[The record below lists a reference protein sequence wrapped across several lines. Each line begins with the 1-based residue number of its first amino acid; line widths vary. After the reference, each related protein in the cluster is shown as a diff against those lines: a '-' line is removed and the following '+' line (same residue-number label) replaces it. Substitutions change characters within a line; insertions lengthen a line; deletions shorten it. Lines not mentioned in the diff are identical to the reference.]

1 MEGGTQVK
9 SIVLAYDDTQN
20 SRRALERAAELAKV
34 FEARVC
40 VVSVA
45 PVLVGAGHGI
55 GPIDPV
61 EPPELHREQLETAK
75 SELGR
80 KGVTAAVQLA
90 VGDPADSIL
99 EVAEKEGADLI
110 VLGSGHASFV
120 AEMFGTSVSGS
131 VQRRAHCD
139 VLVVH

>member
-1 MEGGTQVK
+1 MKT
-9 SIVLAYDDTQN
+9 IVLGYDDTEHA
-20 SRRALERAAELAKV
+20 RRALARTAEFAEV
-34 FEARVC
+34 FKARVV

-61 EPPELHREQLETAK
+61 DSPELHREQLTYAK
-75 SELGR
+75 SELRNRGIE
-80 KGVTAAVQLA
+80 GAYQLA
-90 VGDPADSIL
+90 MGHPSDAIL
-99 EVAEKEGADLI
+99 DAAEAEQADLI
-110 VLGSGHASFV
+110 VVGGAESGLTSRL
-120 AEMFGTSVSGS
+120 FGDSVSGS